1 MNASANTDEN
11 NNASTM
17 DRAMRTLIGLR
28 VLVIGAMAL
37 LAQAA
42 FAEPAADFY
51 RGKTVSIYVGF
62 PPAGGYDIYARILAP
77 YFARH
82 IPGNPTVTIR
92 NMEGGS
98 GVRAAAY
105 ITHVTPQDGTALGLF
120 LDTTTIGKL
129 LGGPGDFDPA
139 KLVWIGRIAST
150 DSVAMVWHTAP
161 AQTVD
166 EAKRTEIAMAVTQPG
181 ASTSMIA
188 SALNDLVHTKFR
200 LVRGY
205 QGSPPMALAM
215 ERGEVHAMG
224 GMSWDAVKT
233 TKQAWLTE
241 KKARVLYTF
250 GMRRL
255 KDLPEAPALVDLAID
270 DKSRAILNLLGSGAD
285 VGRALAAEPGIPPDR
300 AAALRK
306 AFKDTMND
314 PAFLA
319 DMAKRRLDVEPMSG
333 EDVQKLIAAAVAT
346 PRDLVEHAKRYVGG
360 SGK

>member
-1 MNASANTDEN
+1 MTHNKNAEQDH
-11 NNASTM
+11 
-17 DRAMRTLIGLR
+17 AMQFQIGLLLHILALTL
-28 VLVIGAMAL
+28 LVP
-37 LAQAA
+37 AQAV
-42 FAEPAADFY
+42 AEPAADFY
-51 RGKTVSIYVGF
+51 RGKTVSLYVGF

-77 YFARH
+77 HFARH

-105 ITHVTPQDGTALGLF
+105 ISHVTPQDGTSLGLF

-161 AQTVD
+161 AQTVE
-166 EAKRTEIAMAVTQPG
+166 EAKRTEITMAVTQPG
-181 ASTSMIA
+181 ASTTTIA
-188 SALNDLVHTKFR
+188 SALNDLIGTKFR

-215 ERGEVHAMG
+215 ERGEVSAMG

-233 TKQAWLTE
+233 TKQDWLKE

-255 KDLPEAPALVDLAID
+255 KDLPEAPALIDLAID
-270 DKSRAILNLLGSGAD
+270 DKSRTILSLLGGGAG
-285 VGRALAAEPGIPPDR
+285 VGRSLVAEPGIPATR

-306 AFKDTMND
+306 AFTDTMND

-319 DMAKRRLDVEPMSG
+319 DMAKRRLIVEPLDG
-333 EDVQKLIAAAVAT
+333 EGVQKLIASAVAT
-346 PRDLVEHAKRYVGG
+346 PRALVEYARRYVGG
-360 SGK
+360 GGK

>member
-1 MNASANTDEN
+1 MSAF
-11 NNASTM
+11 
-17 DRAMRTLIGLR
+17 R
-28 VLVIGAMAL
+28 
-37 LAQAA
+37 
-42 FAEPAADFY
+42 
-51 RGKTVSIYVGF
+51 
-62 PPAGGYDIYARILAP
+62 PAGGYDIYARIMAP
-77 YFARH
+77 HFSRH
-82 IPGNPTVTIR
+82 LPGNPIVTIR
-92 NMEGGS
+92 NMDGGS
-98 GVRAAAY
+98 GVRAAHY
-105 ITHVTPQDGTALGLF
+105 ITHVTPQDGTSLGLF
-120 LDTTTIGKL
+120 LDTTTIGKI

-166 EAKRTEIAMAVTQPG
+166 EAKGTEITMAVTQPG

-233 TKQAWLTE
+233 TKQEWLKE

-270 DKSRAILNLLGSGAD
+270 DRSRTILSLLGGGAD
-285 VGRALAAEPGIPPDR
+285 VGRSLVAEPGIPVDR

-306 AFKDTMND
+306 AFMDTMND

-319 DMAKRRLDVEPMSG
+319 DMGKRNLVVEPLSG
-333 EDVQKLIAAAVAT
+333 DEVQKLIASAMAT
-346 PRDLVEHAKRYVGG
+346 PRELVEHAKRYVGG
-360 SGK
+360 GGGSK